1 MVVLIIFPVIL
12 QTVINVIMLSIG
24 RQWAYKLL
32 AEVVNEYIVDNN
44 IVLAIFLP
52 KIIKVGE
59 NLTKLCRKQF
69 WLFFWDM
76 VYYIKP
82 QLQLHNWKI

>member
-69 WLFFWDM
+69 
-76 VYYIKP
+76 
-82 QLQLHNWKI
+82 